1 MLENEIGKKVTLAVR
16 DLMRKW
22 SIEPYDE
29 DRGVGFMRHCVVRV
43 GHATGEVLVV
53 LVTNADTFPMSKS
66 FCRELV
72 RRVPQVTSVVQNI
85 NIRNTNAILGERSRT
100 LYGPGFILDKL
111 CGLSFR
117 ISAGSFY
124 QVNPVQTEALYTKAI
139 ELAKVGPSTCV
150 LDAYCGTGTIGLV
163 AAAKGAARVIGV
175 DSVAAAI
182 RDARQNAA
190 HNGIKTAEFVCDDAT
205 KFMAGDF
212 EIPDLAAGEFVILMD
227 PPRAGSTP
235 EFLRA
240 AAALVPSRIVYIS
253 CNPQTQA
260 RDAQELARVGYRLTR
275 LSPVDMF
282 PHTDHIESIALFEP
296 IN

>member
-1 MLENEIGKKVTLAVR
+1 VIENEIGKKVTLTVR

-22 SIEPYDE
+22 KIEPYDE
-29 DRGVGFMRHCVVRV
+29 DCGAGFMRHCVVRV
-43 GHATGEVLVV
+43 GHVTGEVLVV

-85 NIRNTNAILGERSRT
+85 NTRNTNAILGERNRT

-124 QVNPVQTEALYTKAI
+124 QVNPVQTEVLYNRAI
-139 ELAKVGPSTCV
+139 ELANVESASCV
-150 LDAYCGTGTIGLV
+150 MDAYCGTGTIGLV
-163 AAAKGAARVIGV
+163 AAAGGAAHVIGV

-182 RDARQNAA
+182 RDARQNAR
-190 HNGIKTAEFVCDDAT
+190 HNGIETAEFVCADAT
-205 KFMAGDF
+205 EFMAGEF
-212 EIPDLAAGEFVILMD
+212 ETPDLAAGEFVVLMD
-227 PPRAGSTP
+227 PPRSGSTP

-240 AAALVPSRIVYIS
+240 AAALAPSRIVYIS
-253 CNPQTQA
+253 CNPQTQV
-260 RDAQELARVGYRLTR
+260 RDARELARAGYRLKR
-275 LSPVDMF
+275 LAPVDMF